1 MVGTDIPGVHNDR
14 TDNVDTVR
22 VITSRDISV
31 TSWLGLMVAIPLAV
45 LIFGGITLWIGGII

>member
-22 VITSRDISV
+22 VITSRDTTAIG
-31 TSWLGLMVAIPLAV
+31 WMGIMIGLPLMVL
-45 LIFGGITLWIGGII
+45 LLDSDSSLSG

>member
-22 VITSRDISV
+22 VITSRDTTAVGWMGIMIG
-31 TSWLGLMVAIPLAV
+31 LPLMVL
-45 LIFGGITLWIGGII
+45 LFSGIALWIGGII